1 MSKGLHHGVQHL
13 YKTFKY
19 MVFHD
24 EITSVF
30 KSRQFNMTTGNNES
44 WEAKLEENKVKL
56 KFAHQSTLS
65 RVE

>member
-1 MSKGLHHGVQHL
+1 
-13 YKTFKY
+13 